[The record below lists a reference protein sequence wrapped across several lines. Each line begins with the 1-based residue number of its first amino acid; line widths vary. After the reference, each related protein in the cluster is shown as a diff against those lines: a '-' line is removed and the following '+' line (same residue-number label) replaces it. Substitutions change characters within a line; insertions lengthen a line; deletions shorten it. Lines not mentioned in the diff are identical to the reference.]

1 MYTYWEL
8 GLTTIVRPVIAP
20 YLTDKTAQSM
30 RFSGHGMA
38 AGMGMW
44 GPGAPSGGRDF
55 RDTCRGF
62 RGGGAV
68 TPGNR
73 ARNIPEKVK
82 QMGS

>member
-1 MYTYWEL
+1 
-8 GLTTIVRPVIAP
+8 
-20 YLTDKTAQSM
+20 M

-38 AGMGMW
+38 AGTRARG
-44 GPGAPSGGRDF
+44 GAAGRDF
-55 RDTCRGF
+55 RGTCRGF